1 MPRRRII
8 LSVIGLLTAI
18 ALVVFQERVS
28 IAANLVRQRVAKRTV
43 NDRLAEFGAA
53 ARNRLKPLFQKAG
66 VAFPPENVV
75 LVALKDEKVL
85 ELYTGAGTQKKLIH
99 RYPILAAS
107 GGPGPKLREG
117 DNQVPEGIYRIE
129 SLNPNSAYHVSLRVN
144 YPNESDR
151 AQAAKDGRTNLG
163 GDIMIHGKTVSIGCI
178 AVGDTAAE
186 ELFTLAADVGLKDLT
201 VICAPTDFRKHKERP
216 AITNSPAWVAQLYQR
231 IAAELPTP

>member
-8 LSVIGLLTAI
+8 LIIVAVVVAILGVLFRENIVIAKDI
-18 ALVVFQERVS
+18 
-28 IAANLVRQRVAKRTV
+28 VRQRVSKRTV
-43 NDRLAEFGAA
+43 NDRLSEFGNA
-53 ARNRLKPLFQKAG
+53 ARNRLKPQFQKAG

-85 ELYTGAGTQKKLIH
+85 ELYAGGVTQKKLIH

-144 YPNESDR
+144 YPNEFDR

-163 GDIMIHGKTVSIGCI
+163 GDIMIHGKSVSIGCI
-178 AVGDTAAE
+178 AVGDMAAE
-186 ELFTLAADVGLKDLT
+186 ELFTLAADVGLKHMT
-201 VICAPTDFRKHKERP
+201 VICAPTDFRKNKERP
-216 AITNSPAWVAQLYQR
+216 LPTNSPTWVPQLYQR

>member
-1 MPRRRII
+1 MSRRRVI
-8 LSVIGLLTAI
+8 LSVVGLLAVIT
-18 ALVVFQERVS
+18 LVVFQERVS

-43 NDRLAEFGAA
+43 NDRLAEFGTA
-53 ARNRLKPLFQKAG
+53 ARNRLKPHFQSAG

-85 ELYTGAGTQKKLIH
+85 ELYAGLGTQRKLIH

-144 YPNESDR
+144 YPNEFDR
-151 AQAAKDGRTNLG
+151 AQAAKEGRTNLG
-163 GDIMIHGKTVSIGCI
+163 GDIMIHGKSVSIGCI
-178 AVGDTAAE
+178 AVGDAAAE
-186 ELFTLAADVGLKDLT
+186 ELFTIAADVGLKHLT
-201 VICAPTDFRKHKERP
+201 VICAPTDFRKRKEVAAP
-216 AITNSPAWVAQLYQR
+216 TNSQSWVAQLYQR
-231 IAAELPTP
+231 IAAELPAP